1 MERAQ
6 VRIRLNI
13 LILTTILCFS
23 MALGQKLQRA
33 VDRQRMIDSYQQT
46 PWDTP
51 HQVIRND
58 TGGSA
63 STSALQKP
71 QPTNWFYKTRRFH
84 SLLKAKRERERLA
97 QERLDYSL
105 RKQHRITDY
114 FIPTFSVR
122 GVHTTTRE
130 ANRRGSTTNGPSRLF
145 DSTTAAGRGS
155 TDASTRALSRG
166 GMRNFAGFSLPITLI
181 NSGKSFVE
189 A

>member
-6 VRIRLNI
+6 VRIRLNV

-84 SLLKAKRERERLA
+84 LLLKAKRERERLA

-114 FIPTFSVR
+114 FIPV
-122 GVHTTTRE
+122 
-130 ANRRGSTTNGPSRLF
+130 RRGSTTNGPSRLF

-166 GMRNFAGFSLPITLI
+166 GMRNFAGFSLAITLI

>member
-6 VRIRLNI
+6 VRIQLNV

-84 SLLKAKRERERLA
+84 LLLKAKRERERLA

-114 FIPTFSVR
+114 FIPV
-122 GVHTTTRE
+122 
-130 ANRRGSTTNGPSRLF
+130 RRGLPVATPTNGPSRLF
-145 DSTTAAGRGS
+145 DSTTAPGRGS

-166 GMRNFAGFSLPITLI
+166 GMPNFAGFSLPITL
-181 NSGKSFVE
+181 KV
-189 A
+189 